1 MRAAWATGP
10 SIALPFLNPLF
21 IFVDFVQLLQVRLV
35 LFQHGCGAAIIRA
48 GEGKR
53 RARGHF
59 KYWKITDSLSESGGL
74 FKNFG
79 REGPPGELQAEH
91 IGLAS
96 V

>member
-48 GEGKR
+48 AEGKS
-53 RARGHF
+53 RARGHSIWLE
-59 KYWKITDSLSESGGL
+59 K
-74 FKNFG
+74 
-79 REGPPGELQAEH
+79 
-91 IGLAS
+91 
-96 V
+96 

>member
-48 GEGKR
+48 AEGKR
-53 RARGHF
+53 RSRGHF
-59 KYWKITDSLSESGGL
+59 KYL
-74 FKNFG
+74 
-79 REGPPGELQAEH
+79 
-91 IGLAS
+91 